1 MMNKKQL
8 LMDYLDSNLF
18 IPIMY
23 SPNASHQLKHDF
35 EHTRSLFTEFS
46 AEGIINYVWNILA
59 NGEVKMIFSNRLM
72 DEGFYNYNQILDDFK
87 HEFTYDW
94 LMS

>member
-23 SPNASHQLKHDF
+23 SPHASHQLKHDF
-35 EHTRSLFTEFS
+35 QHTRDLLYAFS
-46 AEGIINYVWNILA
+46 AEGIINYVWNMLGNKEVEMIL
-59 NGEVKMIFSNRLM
+59 SNRLI
-72 DEGFYNYNQILDDFK
+72 DEGFNNYEQILSEFK
-87 HEFTYDW
+87 HKFTYDW